1 VSTNDL
7 LQSKYSQRQ
16 QADSYD
22 VFLADVARFVTKAI
36 DLPNWPPELRMAGER
51 VTVHNLTI
59 LVQRLKSTQV
69 TPLHLSISADNFS
82 SEERF
87 QPFIVHN
94 INTLRAE
101 FSAAAARQDRA
112 RCLKVQMMIATV
124 EGRYDFTQRNLNTA
138 FPGIQVERFAN
149 WFVKKWDIEQEDIE

>member
-1 VSTNDL
+1 
-7 LQSKYSQRQ
+7 
-16 QADSYD
+16 
-22 VFLADVARFVTKAI
+22 VTKAI
-36 DLPNWPPELRMAGER
+36 DLPNWPPELRMCGER

-59 LVQRLKSTQV
+59 LVQRLKSTQI
-69 TPLHLSISADNFS
+69 TPLYLNIHADRTS
-82 SEERF
+82 PLEERF

-101 FSAAAARQDRA
+101 FAAAAARQDRA
-112 RCLKVQMMIATV
+112 RCMKVQMMIATV

-149 WFVKKWDIEQEDIE
+149 WFVKKWDIEQEDVE

>member
-1 VSTNDL
+1 
-7 LQSKYSQRQ
+7 
-16 QADSYD
+16 

-36 DLPNWPPELRMAGER
+36 DLPNWPPELRMCGER

-59 LVQRLKSTQV
+59 LVQRLKSTGI
-69 TPLHLSISADNFS
+69 TPLYLSIRADHFS
-82 SEERF
+82 SEEGF

-101 FSAAAARQDRA
+101 FAAAAARQDRA
-112 RCLKVQMMIATV
+112 RCMKVQMMIATV

-138 FPGIQVERFAN
+138 FPGLQVERFAN
-149 WFVKKWDIEQEDIE
+149 WFVKKWDIEQEDVE